1 MKNVF
6 LNILAGG
13 LVVYSGIHASTGQQI
28 SLNGLAQNLNQSISQ
43 ENLLELQAEA
53 LYNAVERNDQASVS
67 ILLCL
72 GANPAFS
79 ITMSDESDVESEVDE
94 FGNRLEQLVQEPQ
107 EYRISLLEYALQR
120 QSFDVAKELMKNEH
134 VDINVTFGDGD
145 SLLHYAVKLNDVEMV
160 KILLERGIDVN
171 IINEE
176 NGLFP
181 LHIACEK
188 ARIPGYVD
196 RVIETLLAAGAD
208 VNAYAPGRKTPLRYA
223 VEHDNEG
230 LVTMLLEHNA
240 DPTTRN
246 GDGLSPVHCA
256 INKKATHLLRLFLT
270 IGEHKNN
277 VLTACNHLGQ
287 TPLFTA
293 LMHYINQQ
301 TGKRDNSMVLRLLE
315 YGASLE
321 DKIMNSQSIKDF
333 IGQYCAQS
341 SQKFAPTELA
351 FLESL
356 VDRK

>member
-13 LVVYSGIHASTGQQI
+13 LIVYSGIHASTEQQI

-43 ENLLELQAEA
+43 EDLLELQAEA
-53 LYNAVERNDQASVS
+53 LCNAVERNDQASVS
-67 ILLCL
+67 ILLGL

-107 EYRISLLEYALQR
+107 EYTISLLEYALRR
-120 QSFDVAKELMKNEH
+120 QSFDAAKELMKNEQ
-134 VDINVTFGDGD
+134 VDINVTFSDGD
-145 SLLHYAVKLNDVEMV
+145 SLLHYAVKLNDVEMI
-160 KILLERGIDVN
+160 KILLARGIDVN

-176 NGLFP
+176 NGLLP
-181 LHIACEK
+181 LHVACAK
-188 ARIPGYVD
+188 ARIPG
-196 RVIETLLAAGAD
+196 VIETLLAAGAD
-208 VNAYAPGRKTPLRYA
+208 VNACAPGRKTPLHYA
-223 VEHDNEG
+223 VEHNNEG
-230 LVTMLLEHNA
+230 VVLMLLEHNA
-240 DPTTRN
+240 NPTKHDR
-246 GDGLSPVHCA
+246 DGLSPVHYA
-256 INKKATHLLRLFLT
+256 INKKATNLLRLFVA
-270 IGEHKNN
+270 IGEHKDN

-333 IGQYCAQS
+333 IEQYCAQS
-341 SQKFAPTELA
+341 SQEFALAELA
-351 FLESL
+351 FLKSL
-356 VDRK
+356 VARK